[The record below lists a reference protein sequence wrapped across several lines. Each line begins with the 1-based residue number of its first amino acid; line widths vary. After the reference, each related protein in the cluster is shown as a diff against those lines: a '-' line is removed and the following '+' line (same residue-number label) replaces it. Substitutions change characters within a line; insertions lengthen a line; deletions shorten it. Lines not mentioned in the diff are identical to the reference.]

1 MNVGKLVIGT
11 EINTKK
17 FDAQIKALERKVND
31 VKATLKMAEEDKTL
45 FSTREIEEMEAET
58 EKLDNQIENLKN
70 KSKKTS
76 DNFSKGFD
84 KGIKSLKRFAL
95 SLFSVGSIYA
105 AVSKASS
112 AYLSQNEEL
121 SNKLKS
127 VWVGLGSIIG
137 PAIEYV
143 SNALLKGLGYLNEF
157 IKALTGVDFIA
168 KANAKALEKQAKSQQ
183 KLNQATQD
191 YDFDVIRKQQTNDN
205 SISTNTGTPSGFIEI
220 PELNQKVVD
229 KLKDLAKWLRE
240 NKELIEE
247 VGVAIGLVFGT
258 IAISKL
264 LKNISTLMG
273 SEAAGTGLAGLAG
286 LLQVLAAVVS
296 IVIIIKNFKKIK
308 EDLEG
313 LIEDKNKLS
322 GMRESV
328 LDERIKALDEFYKNY
343 DKLSPEQQKTGYY
356 LISQKEVTKNL
367 TKTEDLR
374 HHLQLLQVGIATY
387 TKLYKAGK
395 LTEEG
400 KKDYFKL
407 LEEEIALS
415 KRVGDNTKALEE
427 EYLIL
432 TGVSYDAARSN
443 ELLNKTL
450 FAGSK
455 VFNSSGILIN
465 KFSKDL
471 EKVGTVT
478 DIVQKKYTEDLL
490 KIMNDTKTWDD
501 DTKEKIANQIQ
512 KMQDLGFNVNELK
525 EKYKKLTGEEYTIRV
540 TGDFEDKS
548 GSKIQQYIN
557 KLKNLLNV
565 NNFSNFFGGA
575 ASSIFKKL
583 GIKGLAK
590 GGIVTQPTRALI
602 GEAGYPEAVVP
613 MTQDYLST
621 LASEIGKYSSGG
633 KNQVVN
639 IYLDGRLIQR
649 QMQSVEDNK
658 NFATNK

>member
-17 FDAQIKALERKVND
+17 FDAQIKVLERKVND

-191 YDFDVIRKQQTNDN
+191 YDFDVIRKQQTNDT
-205 SISTNTGTPSGFIEI
+205 SIGTSTGTPSGFIEI

-240 NKELIEE
+240 NKDLIEE

-343 DKLSPEQQKTGYY
+343 DKMSPEQQKTGYY

-432 TGVSYDAARSN
+432 TGVSYDVTRSN

-633 KNQVVN
+633 KNQVIN

>member
-17 FDAQIKALERKVND
+17 FDAQIKALERKAND

-191 YDFDVIRKQQTNDN
+191 YDFDVIRKQQTNDT

-273 SEAAGTGLAGLAG
+273 SKAAGTGLAGLAG

-432 TGVSYDAARSN
+432 TGVSYDATRSN
-443 ELLNKTL
+443 ELLNKSL
-450 FAGSK
+450 FAGLK
-455 VFNSSGILIN
+455 VFNSSEILIN

-490 KIMNDTKTWDD
+490 KIMNGTKTWDD
-501 DTKEKIANQIQ
+501 ATKEKIANQIQ

>member
-17 FDAQIKALERKVND
+17 FDAQIKALERKAND

-191 YDFDVIRKQQTNDN
+191 YDFDVIRKQQTNDT

-273 SEAAGTGLAGLAG
+273 SKAAGTGLAGLAG

-432 TGVSYDAARSN
+432 TGVSYDVTRSN
-443 ELLNKTL
+443 ELLNKSL
-450 FAGSK
+450 FAGLK
-455 VFNSSGILIN
+455 VFNSSEILIN

-490 KIMNDTKTWDD
+490 KIMNGTKTWDD
-501 DTKEKIANQIQ
+501 ATKEKIANQIQ

>member
-17 FDAQIKALERKVND
+17 FDAQIKVLERKVND

-191 YDFDVIRKQQTNDN
+191 YDFDVIRKQQTNDT
-205 SISTNTGTPSGFIEI
+205 SISTSTGTPSGFIEI

-356 LISQKEVTKNL
+356 LISQKEATKNL

-432 TGVSYDAARSN
+432 TGVSYDATRSN
-443 ELLNKTL
+443 ELLNKSL
-450 FAGSK
+450 FAGLK
-455 VFNSSGILIN
+455 VFNSSEILIN

-501 DTKEKIANQIQ
+501 ATKEKIANQIQ

>member
-1 MNVGKLVIGT
+1 M
-11 EINTKK
+11 
-17 FDAQIKALERKVND
+17 
-31 VKATLKMAEEDKTL
+31 
-45 FSTREIEEMEAET
+45 
-58 EKLDNQIENLKN
+58 
-70 KSKKTS
+70 
-76 DNFSKGFD
+76 
-84 KGIKSLKRFAL
+84 KSLIF
-95 SLFSVGSIYA
+95 
-105 AVSKASS
+105 
-112 AYLSQNEEL
+112 
-121 SNKLKS
+121 
-127 VWVGLGSIIG
+127 
-137 PAIEYV
+137 
-143 SNALLKGLGYLNEF
+143 
-157 IKALTGVDFIA
+157 
-168 KANAKALEKQAKSQQ
+168 
-183 KLNQATQD
+183 
-191 YDFDVIRKQQTNDN
+191 
-205 SISTNTGTPSGFIEI
+205 
-220 PELNQKVVD
+220 
-229 KLKDLAKWLRE
+229 
-240 NKELIEE
+240 
-247 VGVAIGLVFGT
+247 
-258 IAISKL
+258 
-264 LKNISTLMG
+264 
-273 SEAAGTGLAGLAG
+273 
-286 LLQVLAAVVS
+286 
-296 IVIIIKNFKKIK
+296 
-308 EDLEG
+308 
-313 LIEDKNKLS
+313 
-322 GMRESV
+322 
-328 LDERIKALDEFYKNY
+328 
-343 DKLSPEQQKTGYY
+343 Y

-432 TGVSYDAARSN
+432 TGVSYDVTRSN

-525 EKYKKLTGEEYTIRV
+525 EKYKKLTGEDYTIRV

>member
-17 FDAQIKALERKVND
+17 FDAQIKALERKAND

-45 FSTREIEEMEAET
+45 FSTTEIEEMEAET

-191 YDFDVIRKQQTNDN
+191 YDFDVIRKQQTNDT
-205 SISTNTGTPSGFIEI
+205 SISTSTDTPSGFIEI

-356 LISQKEVTKNL
+356 LISQKEATKNL

-432 TGVSYDAARSN
+432 TGVSYDATRSN
-443 ELLNKTL
+443 ELLNKSL
-450 FAGSK
+450 FAGLK

-525 EKYKKLTGEEYTIRV
+525 EKYKKLTGEDYTIRV